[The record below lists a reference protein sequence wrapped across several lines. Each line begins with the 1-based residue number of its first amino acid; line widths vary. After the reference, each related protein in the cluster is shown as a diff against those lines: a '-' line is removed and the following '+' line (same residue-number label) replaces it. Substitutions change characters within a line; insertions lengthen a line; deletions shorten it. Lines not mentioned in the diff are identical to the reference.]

1 MINYTI
7 ISDPLDIKRRDSLY
21 HSFKSIGIKRLNFT
35 NAVMATRMSDKEVYS
50 HAVSDTFLTKGEV
63 GCVLSHKKVYEEFL
77 NSQYNSIII
86 FEDDAVFT
94 ERCSVSILKDIM
106 KIVDNIDS
114 PVVVALQKSE
124 YQNKE
129 KFIITDDISMYSCHK
144 FYCTHGYIINRAAAK
159 NILELQT
166 PIRFEID
173 AFEYYY
179 WLGVTELYCLNDDL
193 VLQSQDFAS
202 VIGEERFAPGVT
214 WKKRMA
220 RREEI
225 YKNVYANLPFSEK
238 LKAEIKHFK
247 RVLHE
252 RMQLFS
258 GGGGNLSSK

>member
-1 MINYTI
+1 MNYTV
-7 ISDPLDIKRRDSLY
+7 ISDPLDTRRRSSLEKT
-21 HSFKSIGIKRLNFT
+21 FEQVGIEKLIYT
-35 NAVMATRMSDKEVYS
+35 DAIMATRMSDKEVYS
-50 HAVSDTFLTKGEV
+50 YAVSDTFLTKGEV

-77 NSQYNSIII
+77 DSQHNSIII

-94 ERCSVSILKDIM
+94 EKCSVSILQDIM
-106 KIVDNIDS
+106 KIVDNINR
-114 PVVVALQKSE
+114 PVVVALQKSD
-124 YQNKE
+124 YQKKE
-129 KFIITDDISMYSCHK
+129 KVTITADIAMHPCHK

-179 WLGVTELYCLNDDL
+179 WLGATDLYCLNNDL
-193 VLQSQDFAS
+193 VVQSQDFES
-202 VIGEERFAPGVT
+202 VIGDERFAPGVT

-225 YKNVYANLPFSEK
+225 YKAIYANLTFLEK

-247 RVLHE
+247 RVFYE
-252 RMQLFS
+252 RKQRFLT
-258 GGGGNLSSK
+258 KR

>member
-1 MINYTI
+1 MNYTV
-7 ISDPLDIKRRDSLY
+7 ISDPLDARRRNALEKT
-21 HSFKSIGIKRLNFT
+21 FEQIGIEKLIYT
-35 NAVMATRMSDKEVYS
+35 DAIMATRMSDEEVYS
-50 HAVSDTFLTKGEV
+50 HTVSDTFLTKGEV

-94 ERCSVSILKDIM
+94 EKCSVSILKDIM
-106 KIVDNIDS
+106 KIVDSIDS
-114 PVVVALQKSE
+114 PVVVALQKSD

-179 WLGVTELYCLNDDL
+179 WLGATELYCLNDDL
-193 VLQSQDFAS
+193 ILQSQDFES
-202 VIGEERFAPGVT
+202 VIGDERFAPGIS

-220 RREEI
+220 RRKEI
-225 YKNVYANLPFSEK
+225 YKNVYADLPFSEK

-247 RVLHE
+247 RVFYE
-252 RMQLFS
+252 RKQRFLT
-258 GGGGNLSSK
+258 KR

>member
-1 MINYTI
+1 MNYTV
-7 ISDPLDIKRRDSLY
+7 ISDPLDARRRNALEKT
-21 HSFKSIGIKRLNFT
+21 FEQIGIEKLIYT
-35 NAVMATRMSDKEVYS
+35 DAIMATRMSDEEVYS

-94 ERCSVSILKDIM
+94 EKCSVSILKDIM
-106 KIVDNIDS
+106 KIVDSIDS
-114 PVVVALQKSE
+114 PVVVALQKSD

-179 WLGVTELYCLNDDL
+179 WLGATELYCLNDDL
-193 VLQSQDFAS
+193 ILQSQDFES
-202 VIGEERFAPGVT
+202 VIGDERFAPGIS

-220 RREEI
+220 RRKEI
-225 YKNVYANLPFSEK
+225 YKNVYADLPFSEK

-247 RVLHE
+247 RVFYE
-252 RMQLFS
+252 RKQRFLT
-258 GGGGNLSSK
+258 KR

>member
-1 MINYTI
+1 MNYTV
-7 ISDPLDIKRRDSLY
+7 ISDPLDTGRRNSLDKT
-21 HSFKSIGIKRLNFT
+21 FEKIGIEKIIYT
-35 NAVMATRMSDKEVYS
+35 DAIMATRMSDKEVYS
-50 HAVSDTFLTKGEV
+50 HVVSDTFLTKGEV

-86 FEDDAVFT
+86 FEDDAIFT
-94 ERCSVSILKDIM
+94 EKCSVSILKDIM
-106 KIVDNIDS
+106 KIVDSIDS
-114 PVVVALQKSE
+114 PVVVALQKSD

-179 WLGVTELYCLNDDL
+179 WLGATELYCLNDNL
-193 VLQSQDFAS
+193 VLQSQDFES
-202 VIGEERFAPGVT
+202 VIGDERFTPGVT

-220 RREEI
+220 RREGI

-247 RVLHE
+247 RVFYE
-252 RMQLFS
+252 RKQRFLT
-258 GGGGNLSSK
+258 KR